1 LRLRWWWCVESED
14 SESVAEGV
22 SWPPVCEWEFV
33 RGICA
38 GRGGCGGGTSLGNAA
53 WFRRRRNSAV
63 RAAYDSI
70 SARVRT
76 PRTATH
82 SARLLIVLVHV

>member
-1 LRLRWWWCVESED
+1 
-14 SESVAEGV
+14 
-22 SWPPVCEWEFV
+22 
-33 RGICA
+33 
-38 GRGGCGGGTSLGNAA
+38 LGNAA

-76 PRTATH
+76 PSTATH
-82 SARLLIVLVHV
+82 SARLLVVLVHV